1 MRAAR
6 DGRGHIQTCQQPL
19 NDKMVFMDFM
29 GKSWRYGGITRPD
42 IIFNIIYIMRTH
54 IVVAKLLSFLLDK
67 LLVDSASIDSDD
79 GSCGGVFCFG

>member
-42 IIFNIIYIMRTH
+42 IIFNIIYIMRTKVDRH
-54 IVVAKLLSFLLDK
+54 SKTLFLLATPHYNGFVND
-67 LLVDSASIDSDD
+67 L
-79 GSCGGVFCFG
+79 C

>member
-19 NDKMVFMDFM
+19 KDKMVFMDFM

-42 IIFNIIYIMRTH
+42 ILFNIIYIMRTN
-54 IVVAKLLSFLLDK
+54 IMVAKL
-67 LLVDSASIDSDD
+67 
-79 GSCGGVFCFG
+79 